1 MKHFKI
7 KSLKV
12 LATATLTSMIISPF
26 TTTAES
32 TENNTGST
40 QTIEEIVK
48 QGRQILLDKGK
59 ASPGKVEDQFG
70 YKDLKEKGLA
80 KAYKQTDI
88 VRLIVEIEEPASV
101 EKSAKSKKELFKYKQ
116 DQVIE
121 QIPIS
126 KTKSTNK
133 IKHRFYEGF
142 NGFSLETEFQNIK
155 ELQSIPGVTNVHIA
169 RTYQPTMGSSKELV
183 QAQKVWNQ
191 YGYEGEGLLVAIID
205 SGIDYTHKDIELT
218 EKGKQKMKLTQDSLK
233 EKISETTVNEV
244 WYSDKVPTGYDWADG
259 DTDVIPGRTGSPHG
273 THVAGT
279 VGANGDETND
289 GVEGLAPGTQLLAEK
304 VFSDY
309 SNGASEDDII
319 AGIEHAVTM
328 GADVIN
334 MSLGTDSGY
343 VGEENDPIQKTIR
356 QATEQGSLVVVASGN
371 ASYSS
376 KNRLIFSSLKPYAEN
391 PDIGVVGEPSVS
403 PYAISVASYENSKI
417 HLNTLAE
424 TNGIQLPFQDQT
436 QFPSSYNFKLSK
448 SLTPG
453 EDYEMVYVGEGTSAS
468 DYQGKDVNGK
478 IVVAKLLDT
487 YSYYSSIQYDA
498 QRKGAKALIII
509 PPSNNNDMS
518 DYPYLGLSP
527 YSIPVATTGKV
538 PGDALVSK
546 LTSGQVVKMHLS
558 KGTWV
563 DNSNKNSMSEF
574 SSIGSP
580 HTLDFKPE
588 LSAPG
593 GSIYSTVPGNDYE
606 IMSGTSMAAPHVA
619 GGSALLLQA
628 LYEKGLPHSKNTALK
643 AKLALMNTAS
653 LVMDPRTNNQVPYS
667 PRVQG
672 SGLMQIQNAINTP
685 VIISK
690 MDTPLE
696 QAGAVALKEIS
707 DGKTSFT
714 LNLEAFDKPKDKN
727 KENKDIEYEVFVDVL
742 KDQTEMKEFDLDN
755 DGILDSKEYL
765 TLSSERVKGA
775 EVKVNGKKVT
785 DTEGTTI
792 KIKPG
797 QSKKLDVNL
806 SLPDSLKKNNFVE
819 GFVRLVPTGNDQD
832 HAVSLTVPY
841 MGFYGEWD
849 DLQNI
854 DPAAWDKDAF
864 LGYTALWDEMSERYP
879 MGYDPSTG
887 RFDVNHIA
895 VSPNMYINGAYATF
909 TSLRNLQKTE
919 MFIENQKGMKV
930 QTLGDFSE
938 YTGKPWK
945 FRKNVMGYGDYLYG
959 GYMWDMKDQN
969 GNIVP
974 DGDYK
979 YVIKTT
985 LDYKNAKPQE
995 VKLPIK
1001 VDSIAPTVTDI
1012 EVTPKDGKY
1021 EISFEAEDTTNGSG
1035 FNMAII
1041 WCNGQ
1046 FRELQRGQ
1054 TSLIVSEEPKSVVVL
1069 GADYAYNQ
1077 GYTVWGDPSYINQD
1091 MVISF
1096 FWVDGVTNVNKDNP
1110 TQIISY
1116 ASNRVDWTINIKN
1129 SNGDLVDSFEVKN
1142 EHSLRTQWASK
1153 TDLPD
1158 GTYYISLDVVTKSGL
1173 KVTTKSEAVTVRQ

>member
-1 MKHFKI
+1 MKHFKN

-12 LATATLTSMIISPF
+12 LATATLTSMIFSPF
-26 TTTAES
+26 TVIAES
-32 TENNTGST
+32 PENNTVSSP
-40 QTIEEIVK
+40 TIEEIVK
-48 QGRQILLDKGK
+48 QGRQILLDKAK
-59 ASPGKVEDQFG
+59 ASTGNDKDKLG
-70 YKDLKEKGLA
+70 YKDLKEKGLI
-80 KAYKQTDI
+80 KAYKPNEK
-88 VRLIVEIEEPASV
+88 VRVIVEIEEPSAD
-101 EKSAKSKKELFKYKQ
+101 EKSTKSKKELFKQKQ
-116 DQVIE
+116 DQVMN
-121 QIPIS
+121 QIPTGKS
-126 KTKSTNK
+126 KSPNK
-133 IKHRFYEGF
+133 LKQRFYEGF
-142 NGFSLETEFQNIK
+142 NGFSLETEFQKVSEI
-155 ELQSIPGVTNVHIA
+155 QSIPGVLNVHIV
-169 RTYQPTMGSSKELV
+169 RTFKPSMGASKELV

-205 SGIDYTHKDIELT
+205 SGIDYTHKDMKLT
-218 EKGKQKMKLTQDSLK
+218 DKGKQKVKLTQDGLK
-233 EKISETTVNEV
+233 EKFSETAVNDV

-259 DTDVIPGRTGSPHG
+259 DTDVIPGGSGSSHG

-279 VGANGDETND
+279 VGANGDEAND
-289 GVEGLAPGTQLLAEK
+289 GVQGIAPGVQLLAEK

-309 SNGASEDDII
+309 SSAAYEDDII

-334 MSLGTDSGY
+334 MSLGTDAGY

-376 KNRLIFSSLKPYAEN
+376 KNNIIPSSLKPYAEN
-391 PDIGVVGEPSVS
+391 PDIGIVGEPSVS

-487 YSYYSSIQYDA
+487 YSYYSSMQYDA

-509 PPSNNNDMS
+509 PPSNNNDMA

-546 LTSGQVVKMHLS
+546 LTSGQVVKMHVS

-606 IMSGTSMAAPHVA
+606 IMSGTSMASPHVA
-619 GGSALLLQA
+619 GGSTLLLQA
-628 LYEKGLPHSKNTALK
+628 LYEKGFSHSKNTALK
-643 AKLALMNTAS
+643 AKLALMNTANV
-653 LVMDPRTNNQVPYS
+653 VMDPRTNNQVPYS

-685 VIISK
+685 AIITRK
-690 MDTPLE
+690 DTPLE

-707 DGKTSFT
+707 NGKASFK
-714 LNLEAFDKPKDKN
+714 LNLEAFDNPKDKD
-727 KENKDIEYEVFVDVL
+727 KDKKDLEYKVFVDIMT
-742 KDQTEMKEFDLDN
+742 DQTEVKDFDLDN
-755 DGILDSKEYL
+755 DGKLDSKEYL
-765 TLSSERVKGA
+765 TLTSKHVKGA
-775 EVKVNGKKVT
+775 EVKVNDNKVSNT
-785 DTEGTTI
+785 DGTII

-797 QSKKLDVNL
+797 QTKSITVDL
-806 SLPDSLKKNNFVE
+806 SLPHTLKKNSFVE
-819 GFVRLVPTGNDQD
+819 GFVRLVPTDKGK
-832 HAVSLTVPY
+832 AVTLTVPY
-841 MGFYGEWD
+841 MGFNGEWD
-849 DLQNI
+849 DPQNI
-854 DPAAWDKDAF
+854 DPAAWEKDAF
-864 LGYTALWDEMSERYP
+864 LGYTALWDELSERYP

-909 TSLRNLQKTE
+909 TTLRNLQKTE
-919 MFIENQKGMKV
+919 MYIEDKNENKIQY
-930 QTLGDFSE
+930 LGDFSE

-945 FRKNVMGYGDYLYG
+945 FRKNIMVYGDYMYG

-1001 VDSIAPTVTDI
+1001 VDSIAPTVSDI
-1012 EVTPKDGKY
+1012 QVKPKDGKY
-1021 EISFEAEDTTNGSG
+1021 EISFKAEDTINGSG
-1035 FNMAII
+1035 YNVGII

-1046 FRELQRGQ
+1046 FIELQRGE
-1054 TSLIVSEEPKSVVVL
+1054 TSIIVDDEPKSVVVL

-1077 GYTVWGDPSYINQD
+1077 GYTVWGDPSYINEY

-1096 FWVDGVTNVNKDNP
+1096 SYVDPVTEVNKDNP
-1110 TQIISY
+1110 ANIISY
-1116 ASNRVDWTINIKN
+1116 AYNRVDWTINIKN
-1129 SNGDLVDSFEVKN
+1129 SNGDLIDSFEVKN
-1142 EHSLRTQWASK
+1142 EHSLRTQWAPK

-1173 KVTTKSEAVTVRQ
+1173 KVTTTPEAVTVRQ

>member
-1 MKHFKI
+1 MKSFKMN
-7 KSLKV
+7 SLKV
-12 LATATLTSMIISPF
+12 IASATLTSMIFSPF
-26 TTTAES
+26 TAIAES
-32 TENNTGST
+32 PENNIVSSP
-40 QTIEEIVK
+40 TIEEIVK
-48 QGRQILLDKGK
+48 QGRQILLNKAK
-59 ASPGKVEDQFG
+59 ASAGNDKDQLG
-70 YKDLKEKGLA
+70 YKDLKEKGLV
-80 KAYKQTDI
+80 KAYKPNEK
-88 VRLIVEIEEPASV
+88 VRVIVEIEEPSV
-101 EKSAKSKKELFKYKQ
+101 DEKSTKSKKELFKQKQ
-116 DQVIE
+116 DQVMN
-121 QIPIS
+121 QIPSGKS
-126 KTKSTNK
+126 KSPNK
-133 IKHRFYEGF
+133 PKQRFYEGF
-142 NGFSLETEFQNIK
+142 NGFSLETEFQNVNEIHK
-155 ELQSIPGVTNVHIA
+155 IPGVLNVQIA
-169 RTYQPTMGSSKELV
+169 RTFKPSMGASKELV

-205 SGIDYTHKDIELT
+205 SGIDYTHKDMNLSD
-218 EKGKQKMKLTQDSLK
+218 KGKQKVKLTQDVLK
-233 EKISETTVNEV
+233 EKNSETAVNEV
-244 WYSDKVPTGYDWADG
+244 WYSDKVPTGYDWADD
-259 DTDVIPGRTGSPHG
+259 DTDVIPGGDGSSHG

-279 VGANGDETND
+279 VGANGDEAND
-289 GVEGLAPGTQLLAEK
+289 GVKGIAPGVQLLAEK

-309 SNGASEDDII
+309 SSSAYEDDII

-334 MSLGTDSGY
+334 MSLGTDAGY

-356 QATEQGSLVVVASGN
+356 QATEQGSLVVVSSGN

-376 KNRLIFSSLKPYAEN
+376 KNYIIPSSLKPYAEN
-391 PDIGVVGEPSVS
+391 PDIGIVGEPSVS

-417 HLNTLAE
+417 HLNTLEE
-424 TNGIQLPFQDQT
+424 TNGTQLPFQDQT

-453 EDYEMVYVGEGTSAS
+453 EDYEMVYVGEGTNAS
-468 DYQGKDVNGK
+468 DYNGKDVNGK
-478 IVVAKLLDT
+478 IVVVKLLDT
-487 YSYYSSIQYDA
+487 YSYYSTIQYDA
-498 QRKGAKALIII
+498 ERKGAKALIII
-509 PPSNNNDMS
+509 PPSNNNDME

-593 GSIYSTVPGNDYE
+593 GSIYSIVPGNDYE
-606 IMSGTSMAAPHVA
+606 IMSGTSMASPHVA

-628 LYEKGLPHSKNTALK
+628 LYEKGLPQSKNTALK
-643 AKLALMNTAS
+643 AKLALMNTANV
-653 LVMDPRTNNQVPYS
+653 VMDPRTNNQVPYS

-685 VIISK
+685 AIITRK
-690 MDTPLE
+690 DTPLE

-707 DGKTSFT
+707 NGKTSFK
-714 LNLEAFDKPKDKN
+714 LELEAFETPKDKD
-727 KENKDIEYEVFVDVL
+727 KKDLEYKVFVDIMT
-742 KDQTEMKEFDLDN
+742 DQTEMKEFDLDN
-755 DGILDSKEYL
+755 DGELDSKEYL
-765 TLSSERVKGA
+765 TLSSKCVKDA
-775 EVKVNGKKVT
+775 EVKVNDKKVS
-785 DTEGTTI
+785 DIDGSLI

-797 QSKKLDVNL
+797 QTKSITIDLL
-806 SLPDSLKKNNFVE
+806 LPNTLKKNSFVE
-819 GFVRLVPTGNDQD
+819 GFVRLVPSDKGK
-832 HAVSLTVPY
+832 AVTLTVPY
-841 MGFYGEWD
+841 MGFNGEWD
-849 DLQNI
+849 DPQNI

-864 LGYTALWDEMSERYP
+864 LGYTALWDELSERYP
-879 MGYDPSTG
+879 MGYDPETG
-887 RFDVNHIA
+887 RFDTNHIA
-895 VSPNMYINGAYATF
+895 MSPNMFINGVYATF
-909 TSLRNLQKTE
+909 TTLRNLQKTE
-919 MFIENQKGMKV
+919 MYIEDKNENRIQY
-930 QTLGDFSE
+930 LGDFSE
-938 YTGKPWK
+938 FTGKPWK
-945 FRKNVMGYGDYLYG
+945 FRKNIMVYGDYMYG
-959 GYMWDMKDQN
+959 GYMWDMKDLN

-1001 VDSIAPTVTDI
+1001 VDSIAPTVSDI
-1012 EVTPKDGKY
+1012 QVKPKDGKY
-1021 EISFEAEDTTNGSG
+1021 EISFKAEDTKDGSG
-1035 FNMAII
+1035 FNLGIV
-1041 WCNGQ
+1041 WHNGQ

-1054 TSLIVSEEPKSVVVL
+1054 TSLIVDEEPKSVVIL

-1077 GYTVWGDPSYINQD
+1077 SYTVWGDPSYINQD

-1096 FWVDGVTNVNKDNP
+1096 FWIDPVSDVNKDNP
-1110 TQIISY
+1110 ANIISY
-1116 ASNRVDWTINIKN
+1116 ANNRVDWTINIKN

-1142 EHSLRTQWASK
+1142 EHSLRTQWAPK

-1158 GTYYISLDVVTKSGL
+1158 GTYYVSLDVVTKSGL
-1173 KVTTKSEAVTVRQ
+1173 KVTTSSEAVTVRQ